1 MRIKT
6 FCLMFSAIAATGVYS
21 TAAADNGEYRNPVI
35 SQSAPDPT
43 VIRAEDGKY
52 YLYATEN
59 VRNLPIFRSDNLID
73 WEFVGTAFTEETRPQ
88 MVPDGGLWLPT
99 YNE

>member
-1 MRIKT
+1 
-6 FCLMFSAIAATGVYS
+6 MFSAIAANGVYF

-52 YLYATEN
+52 YLYATEKRQKSPN
-59 VRNLPIFRSDNLID
+59 FPL
-73 WEFVGTAFTEETRPQ
+73 
-88 MVPDGGLWLPT
+88 
-99 YNE
+99 